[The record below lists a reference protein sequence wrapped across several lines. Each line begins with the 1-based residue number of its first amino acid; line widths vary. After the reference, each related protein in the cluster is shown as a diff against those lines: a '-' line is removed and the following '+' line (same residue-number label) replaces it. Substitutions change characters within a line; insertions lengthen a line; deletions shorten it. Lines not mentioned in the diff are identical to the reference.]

1 MLHCRISAKQG
12 KRTGGLKKGMVASRA
27 KHFPVLVVTALQL
40 SVRRVSGNTW
50 PTTAFLASQQAK
62 RSLSNQ
68 RLYSNFSVLERS
80 ATPSYFLLKSEPD
93 EFSIEDL
100 RDCPNSE
107 QEWDGVRNYQARN
120 IMRTMKAGDCAFY
133 YHSSCKV
140 PAIVGEV
147 VITRKAEPD
156 QTALDPKHQG
166 YDPKSTEDNCRWDA
180 VLVQLDTIY
189 PVSVTLKGLKALAK
203 TDDVIGGMSLFKNS
217 RLSVQEVTKEQWEA
231 VEKLVKEKQ
240 AEKEES

>member
-1 MLHCRISAKQG
+1 
-12 KRTGGLKKGMVASRA
+12 MVASRA
-27 KHFPVLVVTALQL
+27 KYFPVVFVTALQL
-40 SVRRVSGNTW
+40 SVRRVFGNTW

-62 RSLSNQ
+62 RCLVNQ
-68 RLYSNFSVLERS
+68 RLFSNFSVLKMS
-80 ATPSYFLLKSEPD
+80 LKPSYFLLKSEPD
-93 EFSIEDL
+93 EFSIENL

-107 QEWDGVRNYQARN
+107 HEWDGVRNYQARN
-120 IMRTMKAGDCAFY
+120 IMRAMKTGDCAFY

-140 PAIVGEV
+140 PAIVGKV

-156 QTALDPKHQG
+156 QTALNPKHQG
-166 YDPKSTEDNCRWDA
+166 YDPKSTEENCRWDA

-189 PVSVTLKGLKALAK
+189 PVAVTLKYLKVLAK
-203 TDDVIGGMSLFKNS
+203 TDAVIGGMSLFKNS

-231 VEKLVKEKQ
+231 IEKLVKEKQ

>member
-1 MLHCRISAKQG
+1 
-12 KRTGGLKKGMVASRA
+12 MVASRV
-27 KHFPVLVVTALQL
+27 KRFPVLVVTALQL
-40 SVRRVSGNTW
+40 SARRVSGKAW

-62 RSLSNQ
+62 SFLIKQ
-68 RLYSNFSVLERS
+68 RLFSNFSVLEMS
-80 ATPSYFLLKSEPD
+80 AKPSYFLLKSEPD

-107 QEWDGVRNYQARN
+107 HEWDGVRNYQARN
-120 IMRTMKAGDCAFY
+120 IMRTMKAGDRAFY

-140 PAIVGEV
+140 PAIVGKV
-147 VITRKAEPD
+147 VIIRKAEPD

-180 VLVQLDTIY
+180 VLVQFDTIS
-189 PVSVTLKGLKALAK
+189 PVSVTLKDLKALSK

-231 VEKLVKEKQ
+231 IEKLVKEMQ